1 MRAFSENIDALE
13 EKLAVL
19 FQKWNKTNEERELL
33 IKRNKQLEERLAEN
47 VYNQQAGEQSDSALD
62 PTYITNAIDQYI
74 NRIDRCIERINMELD
89 GE

>member
-19 FQKWNKTNEERELL
+19 FQKWKKINEEREIL
-33 IKRNKQLEERLAEN
+33 IKRNKQLEERLTEN
-47 VYNQQAGEQSDSALD
+47 VQGQDGVEQSDSAFD

-74 NRIDRCIERINMELD
+74 DRIDKCIEKINMELD